1 MRKKKSKI
9 PVFKSYEEEAHF
21 WDTHSIT
28 DFEDETEDVEIIF
41 DLEEPRSETIAVRLQ
56 KDVKNKMTDLAR
68 QKGVNTSTLAR
79 MWIIEKLSELTRP
92 RVNRIVDKER

>member
-9 PVFKSYEEEAHF
+9 PVFKTYEEEAHF

-41 DLEEPRSETIAVRLQ
+41 DLKEPKKETIAVRLQ
-56 KDVKNKMTDLAR
+56 KDRKDQLIKLAH
-68 QKGVNTSTLAR
+68 QKGLNPSTLAR
-79 MWIIEKLSELTRP
+79 VWIIEKLSESMLSRT
-92 RVNRIVDKER
+92 NRIADKDE